1 MPNPVVSIIVPV
13 YNVAPYLLR
22 CMESLR
28 HQTYT
33 STELIFVNDGST
45 DNSLAILQ
53 SLQQQYPAIKILS
66 QENAGPGPARNN
78 GLDHA
83 NGDYVLFVD
92 GDDWIDPQTVAR
104 CINEAQTHAAD
115 IVCFGFRKVYQQG
128 DSLMEA
134 EPWTYEPESFINS
147 DYIISFFSEAMHR
160 KDKLNTAAWGKL
172 YRRALIEE
180 HSIRFRQSTFEDS
193 PFVLEAVYASRNIR
207 FLTDTFYAYFVREKQ
222 VLQHSITSQ
231 QVNAAKISS
240 FYSADLLMKAFLHSK
255 NIFEKYRRYY
265 YAYHNTRILQYG
277 GYMEIYAAGNGQQ
290 QEAWPIF
297 FAQLKEHR
305 HDLTLDRKGLYR
317 AYRKRIVALN
327 IGAMVSGISPRLAH
341 RFFRWYEKTMAPK

>member
-13 YNVAPYLLR
+13 YNVAPYLPR
-22 CMESLR
+22 CVESLI

-33 STELIFVNDGST
+33 FTELIFINDGST
-45 DNSLAILQ
+45 DNSLAVLQ

-66 QENAGPGPARNN
+66 QDNAGPGPARNN

-83 NGDYVLFVD
+83 SGDYVLFVD
-92 GDDWIDPQTVAR
+92 GDDWIDPETVA
-104 CINEAQTHAAD
+104 CCFNEAQTHAAD

-128 DSLMEA
+128 DSLVETA
-134 EPWTYEPESFINS
+134 PWTYEPASFAGS

-172 YRRALIEE
+172 YRRSLIED
-180 HSIRFRQSTFEDS
+180 HFIRFRQSTFEDS
-193 PFVLEAVYASRNIR
+193 PFVLEVVYASRNIR
-207 FLTDTFYAYFVREKQ
+207 FLEDTFYAYFIREKQ
-222 VLQHSITSQ
+222 VSQHSITSQ

-240 FYSADLLMKAFLHSK
+240 FYSADQLMKDFLLSK
-255 NIFEKYRRYY
+255 NIFEKYHRYY
-265 YAYHNTRILQYG
+265 YAYHNTRVLLYG
-277 GYMEIYAAGNGQQ
+277 GYMEVYAAGDGQH

-297 FAQLKEHR
+297 FSRLKEHR
-305 HDLTLDRKGLYR
+305 HDLTMDRKGLYR

-327 IGAMVSGISPRLAH
+327 IGVMLSPRLAH